1 LANIAATNDL
11 LAPFGLHDLLRGD
24 QRGLWLREKLAHV
37 WHFCRIFC
45 SQLRLP
51 LAGVAVIPSDSM
63 GLSSQLKVRQILRP
77 LPIAAPHKSK
87 LFADFARRVV
97 VLGFPDRIFPTEQS
111 KVDSPPADVARLP
124 RPCDHWPRLCS
135 ALRVKRVLLGLGAAA
150 AGYLES

>member
-11 LAPFGLHDLLRGD
+11 LAPFALHDLLRGD

-97 VLGFPDRIFPTEQS
+97 VL
-111 KVDSPPADVARLP
+111 
-124 RPCDHWPRLCS
+124 
-135 ALRVKRVLLGLGAAA
+135 
-150 AGYLES
+150 